1 MLVEGVAVYLA
12 ECPEILR
19 LVFLRLFNDLNNNLP
34 LGARLGCSCFSHSGG
49 AFSLHDLLLGIDW
62 LYHGGGWC
70 VGCASDCFLERKRC
84 KCVFIFI
91 DCIRWDH
98 AVPACLLICE
108 IV

>member
-1 MLVEGVAVYLA
+1 MLVEGVAVYLT

-19 LVFLRLFNDLNNNLP
+19 LIFLRLFNDLNYNLP
-34 LGARLGCSCFSHSGG
+34 LGAWLGCSCFSHSGG
-49 AFSLHDLLLGIDW
+49 AFSLHGLLLVIDW
-62 LYHGGGWC
+62 LHHGVRC
-70 VGCASDCFLERKRC
+70 CAGCASDCFLERKRC

-98 AVPACLLICE
+98 AVPAYLLICK